1 MKKALIVLVAIAA
14 ICITSWQIA
23 RSQDKDS
30 AAMSEDESQIIVFE
44 YQWNDKKYQVSLAEL
59 KAEIEDLPIY
69 RQQNYESKEGKEEYL
84 QDLIDERLKVLAAAS
99 EGFDKDEEFL
109 KKAEDYK
116 HQLMVE
122 RITEIEVDEKIVFT
136 EEDLKQ
142 YYEEHKTEDYVEDA
156 TVRTTC
162 ITLEDEDLAQETL
175 DRIKAGEDI
184 IEVAKELSENG
195 KLTGPGANKNDPGST
210 GFFSKSVSSRWQPF
224 VDEVFAQEIGEVT
237 EDVFEMDLGND
248 EAYYM
253 IFRKEEYKP
262 ERIKEFEEVKNRVE
276 RTVERERKRQ
286 RISSWV
292 EEITTNGKLKTYLER
307 IPEPPPEEEV
317 EEDKSEEEPETS
329 ESKEES
335 ETPESDGK

>member
-1 MKKALIVLVAIAA
+1 
-14 ICITSWQIA
+14 
-23 RSQDKDS
+23 
-30 AAMSEDESQIIVFE
+30 
-44 YQWNDKKYQVSLAEL
+44 
-59 KAEIEDLPIY
+59 
-69 RQQNYESKEGKEEYL
+69 
-84 QDLIDERLKVLAAAS
+84 
-99 EGFDKDEEFL
+99 
-109 KKAEDYK
+109 
-116 HQLMVE
+116 MVE
-122 RITEIEVDEKIVFT
+122 RLTEIEVDEKIAIT
-136 EEDLKQ
+136 EEGLKQ
-142 YYEEHKTEDYVEDA
+142 YYEEHKTEEYVEDA

-162 ITLEDEDLAQETL
+162 ITLDDEDLAQATL

-195 KLTGPGANKNDPGST
+195 KLTGPGANKNDPGNT

-276 RTVERERKRQ
+276 RTVEREKKRQ

-292 EEITTNGKLKTYLER
+292 EEITTSGKLKTYPER

-317 EEDKSEEEPETS
+317 EEDKPEEEPETS

-335 ETPESDGK
+335 ETPKLDEK

>member
-1 MKKALIVLVAIAA
+1 MGGREA
-14 ICITSWQIA
+14 
-23 RSQDKDS
+23 
-30 AAMSEDESQIIVFE
+30 
-44 YQWNDKKYQVSLAEL
+44 
-59 KAEIEDLPIY
+59 DL
-69 RQQNYESKEGKEEYL
+69 
-84 QDLIDERLKVLAAAS
+84 
-99 EGFDKDEEFL
+99 
-109 KKAEDYK
+109 
-116 HQLMVE
+116 
-122 RITEIEVDEKIVFT
+122 
-136 EEDLKQ
+136 
-142 YYEEHKTEDYVEDA
+142 HKTEEYVEDA

-162 ITLEDEDLAQETL
+162 ITLEDEDLAQATL

-195 KLTGPGANKNDPGST
+195 KLTGPGANKNDPGNT
-210 GFFSKSVSSRWQPF
+210 GFFSKDVSSRWQPF

-276 RTVERERKRQ
+276 RTVEREKKRQ

-292 EEITTNGKLKTYLER
+292 EEITTDGKLKTYPER

-317 EEDKSEEEPETS
+317 EEDKPEEEPETS

-335 ETPESDGK
+335 ETPELDEK